1 MYKVT
6 DDAVKVLLKFLKFLF
21 LKINNSMPRIKAPM
35 SLSSAKRSVGK

>member
-6 DDAVKVLLKFLKFLF
+6 DNAVKVLLKFLF
-21 LKINNSMPRIKAPM
+21 LKINNSMPRIKVPM